1 MLGRRLSFSSRRACS
16 ASPCALGP
24 LQHRQL
30 CNTRYFNDQY
40 SSWRVS
46 AVGRTAY
53 SYETGRLLKCLLT
66 RQAIKTTL
74 NYLSETNG
82 ELHFFLHNYWA
93 ENPMVM
99 DGSTD
104 ADEWL
109 VRLAATPWTKVQ
121 DPRRSSV
128 VSAAAAAAV
137 LNGEREV
144 SPREV
149 AERIMRLREHIA
161 KEMTEDLSR
170 IGADNTDVLKR
181 TLAKTFTEAKLP
193 E

>member
-1 MLGRRLSFSSRRACS
+1 MPA
-16 ASPCALGP
+16 ALK
-24 LQHRQL
+24 R
-30 CNTRYFNDQY
+30 
-40 SSWRVS
+40 
-46 AVGRTAY
+46 
-53 SYETGRLLKCLLT
+53 
-66 RQAIKTTL
+66 AIKTTL

-82 ELHFFLHNYWA
+82 ELHYFLHNYWA
-93 ENPMVM
+93 EQPLVM

-109 VRLAATPWTKVQ
+109 VKLAATPFTRIQ

-144 SPREV
+144 SPRRGGGREV

-161 KEMTEDLSR
+161 KEMAEELAR
-170 IGADNTDVLKR
+170 VPADNVDVLKR
-181 TLAKTFTEAKLP
+181 LP

>member
-1 MLGRRLSFSSRRACS
+1 MLAHK
-16 ASPCALGP
+16 ASLAPSGQTQGPRPPRNLGPP
-24 LQHRQL
+24 LQHGALRPPGGSRS
-30 CNTRYFNDQY
+30 C
-40 SSWRVS
+40 WRLP

-93 ENPMVM
+93 DQPLVM

-128 VSAAAAAAV
+128 VSAAAEAAV
-137 LNGEREV
+137 MNGEREV

-161 KEMTEDLSR
+161 KEMAEDLAR
-170 IGADNTDVLKR
+170 IPADNTDVLKR
-181 TLAKTFTEAKLP
+181 TLAKTFTEVKMP

>member
-1 MLGRRLSFSSRRACS
+1 M
-16 ASPCALGP
+16 
-24 LQHRQL
+24 
-30 CNTRYFNDQY
+30 TR
-40 SSWRVS
+40 
-46 AVGRTAY
+46 

-82 ELHFFLHNYWA
+82 ELHYFLHNYWA

-109 VRLAATPWTKVQ
+109 VRLASTPWTKVQ

-170 IGADNTDVLKR
+170 IGSDNIDVLKR
-181 TLAKTFTEAKLP
+181 TLAKTFAETKLP

>member
-1 MLGRRLSFSSRRACS
+1 MLASRSSCLGLSGSTVVSRR
-16 ASPCALGP
+16 
-24 LQHRQL
+24 QL
-30 CNTRYFNDQY
+30 ARVLVPERHHTRG
-40 SSWRVS
+40 RAPE
-46 AVGRTAY
+46 AVARTAY
-53 SYETGRLLKCLLT
+53 SFESRRLLKCILT

-82 ELHFFLHNYWA
+82 ELHFYLHNYWA
-93 ENPMVM
+93 DNPLVV
-99 DGSTD
+99 DPAVD

-109 VRLAATPWTKVQ
+109 VKLATTPLTKVQ

-128 VSAAAAAAV
+128 VTAAAAAAV

-144 SPREV
+144 SPREL

-161 KEMTEDLSR
+161 AEMAEDL
-170 IGADNTDVLKR
+170 GAIREDNVQVQRR
-181 TLAKTFTEAKLP
+181 TLSLTFHELS